1 MINKILKIIL
11 SFPVVIVFILVIG
24 VNMRLYFSPE
34 MKLIG
39 GDTINYDLLKEL
51 HGLKEALSKNADRD
65 MQQLYPEGYIFFNAL
80 YGLAWCNFLKKSNNN
95 SEYFKEGREEIQKS
109 LDKINSNI
117 GRGPFTKELPLPFGA
132 FYTGW
137 STFLLG
143 KKLSIE
149 PIPLRDEK
157 EMLRFKD
164 QCSNIAS
171 AVNDRFYPA
180 TYYGHSWP
188 ADVVLCIASLSLHD
202 KLFAAQYTT
211 IIHDWLKNVKK
222 NLDPIGLIPHAVN
235 PGNGIPVENAR
246 GSSQSL
252 MLIFL
257 KEIDSDFANQQFQ
270 IYRTNFLGTRFG
282 LPGIREYRK
291 GDYGIGDVDSGPVL
305 LQMGSAATIV
315 GMHTLQI
322 YGEYD
327 SSIGIRNA
335 IEAMGFAL
343 ENDNTKIYLMGI
355 LPLAD
360 AFIAWGHSA
369 GSISRISK
377 VNFTRFHFYS
387 SVVAIILM
395 LALWFLWR
403 SALRSSERSLHIP
416 Q

>member
-11 SFPVVIVFILVIG
+11 SFPVVIVFILVI
-24 VNMRLYFSPE
+24 VANMRLYFSPE

-137 STFLLG
+137 STFLHG